1 MKRSNSIFGDDYD
14 DEESEKNG
22 DDEKEEEEEEKMPES
37 VGDIE
42 QQPLNFK
49 PLIPDDEFAA
59 PPGLAPI
66 QRVSSSSSSSKKT
79 NAT

>member
-22 DDEKEEEEEEKMPES
+22 DDEKEEEEEKMPES
-37 VGDIE
+37 VSDIE

-66 QRVSSSSSSSKKT
+66 QRVSSSSSSKKT